1 MYIENVRS
9 ICVGLPAVTEGIKWG
24 NDLCFMVGGKMFCV
38 ILLESPFKVSFKVI
52 DEEFEIL
59 TSKKGILPAPY
70 AARHKWVLVE
80 DTTLFNRKEWEQYL
94 IRSYSLVKAKL
105 SKKTKQQID
114 QPTIK

>member
-1 MYIENVRS
+1 MYIEKIRS
-9 ICVGLPAVTEGIKWG
+9 ICIGLPAVTEDIKWG

-59 TSKKGILPAPY
+59 ISKKGILAAPY

-80 DTTLFNRKEWEQYL
+80 DTTLFKLKEWEQYL
-94 IRSYSLVKAKL
+94 IRSYNLVKAKL
-105 SKKTKQQID
+105 PKKTQQQID